1 MVNFSSTEL
10 DPTDYLLFGN
20 RTTWSLTVYAL
31 ISITGIIANVF
42 LLLAIFKDPLK
53 CFSTPTTYFI
63 VNLAVSD
70 LLNLAVCLTF
80 VFLIQTKYGGLN
92 ELTWNITLPLL
103 ETVFNLTFPSVFSLA
118 LERCLA
124 VSRPL
129 WHRVRITSRV
139 CRIWL
144 VAVWLFNLVF
154 TLTSIFMYKYIFSIT
169 QSIFYGLMFLLI
181 TLFVYIFAYVSIRW
195 QHKAMAA
202 DDTMS
207 EQVRRTINARL
218 KIQNRFL
225 FTVFIINGILILCL
239 LPKFIDYTCEL
250 GFGQSLSDILNRSN
264 TLRAVVLFGM
274 DILFLI
280 NFAVNP
286 FIYCW
291 RLPKYRKT
299 FFSFFNCRR

>member
-20 RTTWSLTVYAL
+20 GTTWSFTVYAL

-70 LLNLAVCLTF
+70 LLNLAVCLTC

-92 ELTWNITLPLL
+92 ELAWNITLLSW
-103 ETVFNLTFPSVFSLA
+103 EITFNLTFPSVFSLA
-118 LERCLA
+118 LGRCLA

-139 CRIWL
+139 SRIWL

-154 TLTSIFMYKYIFSIT
+154 TLTSYFMYKYISSS
-169 QSIFYGLMFLLI
+169 QSLFYGLMFLLI
-181 TLFVYIFAYVSIRW
+181 TLFVYIFAYFSIRW
-195 QHKAMAA
+195 QHKAKVT

-225 FTVFIINGILILCL
+225 FTVFIINGTLILGLLPILI
-239 LPKFIDYTCEL
+239 DYGCEL
-250 GFGQSLSDILNRSN
+250 RFGQSLSDILNRSN
-264 TLRAVVLFGM
+264 TLTAVVLIVM

-286 FIYCW
+286 FIYYW

-299 FFSFFNCRR
+299 FFAFFDCRR